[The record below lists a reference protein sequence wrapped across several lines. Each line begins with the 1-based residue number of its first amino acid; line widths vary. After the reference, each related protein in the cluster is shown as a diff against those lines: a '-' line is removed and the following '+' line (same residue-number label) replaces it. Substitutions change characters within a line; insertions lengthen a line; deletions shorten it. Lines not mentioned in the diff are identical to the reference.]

1 MPKKY
6 VVSLTNQEREILQAI
21 IKKDKNTTKMKR
33 AYVLL
38 AADIAADQPAMTDQ
52 DIHDTYKAS
61 IRTIERLRQRFVIEG
76 FEIALHGRPSDQ
88 VRERKID
95 GEVEAHL
102 IALSRS
108 QVPDG
113 HDKWTFRL
121 LAEKMVAL
129 EYIDSIS
136 HESVRQILKKTC

>member
-6 VVSLTNQEREILQAI
+6 IVNLASTEREKLQAI
-21 IKKDKNTTKMKR
+21 IKKDKNATKMKR

-38 AADIAADQPAMTDQ
+38 AADTSNDGPAMKDQ
-52 DIHDTYKAS
+52 HIHETYGVS
-61 IRTIERLRQRFVIEG
+61 IRTIERLRERFVMEG
-76 FEIALHGRPSDQ
+76 FEIALTGRPSYQ

-95 GEVEAHL
+95 GDVEAHL
-102 IALSRS
+102 IALTRS
-108 QVPDG
+108 EVPDG

-129 EYIDSIS
+129 EYVESIS
-136 HESVRQILKKTC
+136 HESVRQVLKKTF

>member
-6 VVSLTNQEREILQAI
+6 IVKLTSTEREKLQGL
-21 IKKDKNTTKMKR
+21 IKKGKNGTKMKR

-38 AADIAADQPAMTDQ
+38 AADTSHDGLAMNDQH
-52 DIHDTYKAS
+52 IHETYGVS
-61 IRTIERLRQRFVIEG
+61 IRMIERLRERFVMEG
-76 FEIALHGRPSDQ
+76 FEIALHGKPSNQ

-95 GEVEAHL
+95 GDVEAHL
-102 IALSRS
+102 IALTRS
-108 QVPDG
+108 EVPAG

-129 EYIDSIS
+129 EYVESIS
-136 HESVRQILKKTC
+136 HESVRQILKKTF